1 MVSKLKHKK
10 LLTILIGVCAF
21 VMLCGTVLAVIYT
34 TGVKGVTL
42 AGTKQD
48 AADKNNKAQQE
59 GSVTANSVNAPAVMA
74 DGESTD
80 DTSSTTLE
88 GYCTFY
94 DYVVAPY
101 TGNQYKKRGYKE
113 YPKRSINT
121 SSNYSNNGKS
131 KLTVGTTDQN
141 YRQNRY
147 SCLVNGLD
155 VNTCIYY
162 NDGKFKTVSTFDGTK
177 KEYYLASQG
186 IIKGLDPDDYRKVIF
201 NVDEPGLFTDDA
213 KIGKTVI
220 KDYKLVFKKADNGN
234 RSSTYTLDYVLSPK
248 GNKTPAGDNFF
259 PLNDSDSNVL
269 DGGYGG
275 ADGNIGTNYY
285 FGMRYDVEFA
295 LNGYDDDLLY
305 KFTGDDDLWVFL
317 DGELVLDLGGIHPS
331 CGGDVDL
338 WQTGPLA
345 KELAAA
351 GYDKSGVDQHKKHII
366 TVLYMERGGNL
377 SNCNMKFTVPDS
389 ARIITIDDYDV
400 DKTVTLNNWEDRT
413 YDVTLG
419 VYLKDT
425 EGVIIKDITNVTV
438 RDYIDS
444 RFNVIDDNGNIVTA
458 DKDYADNHSGYA
470 YVMQSD
476 PLTVNGGTIGY
487 DTDKG
492 MVYVEWNNQTVESNA
507 GESSSDDKSQENAG
521 EADTRYGWKKVIQV
535 KAAYNYAGGNNVTTN
550 GAGSGVTV
558 DGKFK
563 EFPQPRVNV
572 RTIPAVKNIEDVIFY
587 GDTLTDT
594 VSKENVLQN
603 MLELNGANLRE
614 DGEPLS
620 YGDFSILWYK
630 DDKEVSEAD
639 IGKSIPESDTAY
651 KVKVNY
657 GVTKVSADDECTKN
671 SKGYIA
677 DEKLYN
683 VETDV
688 NGSRYDYAMY
698 TIHVVKGELDITK
711 LIDEQYTDNKIIR
724 ANQTYVFR
732 IEQYGFS
739 NVDKEEVKGEL
750 SAVFY
755 QPVAFDANGDVIKKT
770 AVISGLRKGFY
781 TVREDTDWTMEYNLA
796 DTSDNY
802 SGNDNGAGEACDMFI
817 GKTLRRADYADGIRA
832 EFYGLDST
840 HYGYLADGESAR
852 AEFVNN
858 KSDKWKW
865 LSDAAS
871 AINSFIGIKAE
882 ER

>member
-34 TGVKGVTL
+34 MGVKGVTL

-259 PLNDSDSNVL
+259 PLNDSDSNVP

-305 KFTGDDDLWVFL
+305 KFTGDNITKIDSTQLHLINHMKEMGLSEVRIVNLYSEVFERKPAVSQL
-317 DGELVLDLGGIHPS
+317 TYDTENFEYISKVVNDADTDSCKLIIAYGSSLGGNKMTNTIKNAR
-331 CGGDVDL
+331 V
-338 WQTGPLA
+338 
-345 KELAAA
+345 AA
-351 GYDKSGVDQHKKHII
+351 GGKDYEKEPKSYSGYRKIYVMDELMSLLKQQRNKK
-366 TVLYMERGGNL
+366 RFN
-377 SNCNMKFTVPDS
+377 DS
-389 ARIITIDDYDV
+389 AYLLTDNQMNPIRVWQIS
-400 DKTVTLNNWEDRT
+400 DKYRTFMKLLNIEYKSLHVLRHT
-413 YDVTLG
+413 YGSILASEGIGAKDLQYLLG
-419 VYLKDT
+419 HA
-425 EGVIIKDITNVTV
+425 
-438 RDYIDS
+438 S
-444 RFNVIDDNGNIVTA
+444 IVTS
-458 DKDYADNHSGYA
+458 YNVY
-470 YVMQSD
+470 
-476 PLTVNGGTIGY
+476 IGSY
-487 DTDKG
+487 
-492 MVYVEWNNQTVESNA
+492 E
-507 GESSSDDKSQENAG
+507 EN
-521 EADTRYGWKKVIQV
+521 RR
-535 KAAYNYAGGNNVTTN
+535 KAT
-550 GAGSGVTV
+550 
-558 DGKFK
+558 
-563 EFPQPRVNV
+563 
-572 RTIPAVKNIEDVIFY
+572 
-587 GDTLTDT
+587 
-594 VSKENVLQN
+594 
-603 MLELNGANLRE
+603 
-614 DGEPLS
+614 
-620 YGDFSILWYK
+620 
-630 DDKEVSEAD
+630 
-639 IGKSIPESDTAY
+639 
-651 KVKVNY
+651 
-657 GVTKVSADDECTKN
+657 
-671 SKGYIA
+671 
-677 DEKLYN
+677 EKLQK
-683 VETDV
+683 
-688 NGSRYDYAMY
+688 S
-698 TIHVVKGELDITK
+698 L
-711 LIDEQYTDNKIIR
+711 
-724 ANQTYVFR
+724 
-732 IEQYGFS
+732 
-739 NVDKEEVKGEL
+739 
-750 SAVFY
+750 
-755 QPVAFDANGDVIKKT
+755 
-770 AVISGLRKGFY
+770 
-781 TVREDTDWTMEYNLA
+781 
-796 DTSDNY
+796 
-802 SGNDNGAGEACDMFI
+802 
-817 GKTLRRADYADGIRA
+817 
-832 EFYGLDST
+832 
-840 HYGYLADGESAR
+840 
-852 AEFVNN
+852 FV
-858 KSDKWKW
+858 S
-865 LSDAAS
+865 
-871 AINSFIGIKAE
+871 
-882 ER
+882 